1 MKQHYIYILKPHREN
16 FASEMTGEEAAI
28 MSEHFIYLKDLL
40 EKGTLILAG
49 PETTGKFGLALIETE
64 SEQEARNIMNNDPAF
79 KKNVCGV
86 TLYPYRISLI
96 RK

>member
-1 MKQHYIYILKPHREN
+1 
-16 FASEMTGEEAAI
+16 MTEEEAAV
-28 MSEHFIYLKDLL
+28 MSEHFVYLQDLL
-40 EKGTLILAG
+40 EKEILILAG

-64 SEQEARNIMNNDPAF
+64 SEEEARNIMNNDPAF
-79 KKNVCGV
+79 KKGVCGV

>member
-1 MKQHYIYILKPHREN
+1 MTEVE
-16 FASEMTGEEAAI
+16 ASVMN
-28 MSEHFIYLKDLL
+28 EHFVYLQDLL
-40 EKGTLILAG
+40 ERKILILAG
-49 PETTGKFGLALIETE
+49 PETTGKFGLALIETD
-64 SEQEARNIMNNDPAF
+64 SEEEARNIMNNDPAF